1 MNYVMEQGMIYSYI
15 QKCFGFLK
23 PRFTDLAGNIL
34 EMKKY
39 IDVWKFQEWL

>member
-23 PRFTDLAGNIL
+23 SCFTDLAENIL
-34 EMKKY
+34 EIKK
-39 IDVWKFQEWL
+39 I